1 MTKNDAITFHH
12 YCFRPHA
19 AKPARN
25 YLEYSPHIPDLSF
38 PLPSDYQLFWPMQ
51 KVLTGNG
58 AHQNAIK
65 NWFDSFL
72 AAKPPLFFWDGVH
85 KLPERWDTLS
95 NIVVLVFLK

>member
-25 YLEYSPHIPDLSF
+25 YLEYSPYIPDLTST
-38 PLPSDYQLFWPMQ
+38 LPSDYLT
-51 KVLTGNG
+51 VLTGNG

-65 NWFDSFL
+65 NWLNSFL
-72 AAKPPLFFWDGVH
+72 AAKPPQFFWDGVH
-85 KLPERWDTLS
+85 KLLERWNTLS
-95 NIVVLVFLK
+95 NTVVHGFLK